1 MFGYVRLENMLKN
14 IYIIY
19 RKTVAAHM
27 FYNSYNYILFLN
39 SIWLQKL
46 LIFPFKI
53 CLINNVSFFIRV
65 YVCMKKS
72 LYINIK

>member
-46 LIFPFKI
+46 LILPFN
-53 CLINNVSFFIRV
+53 LIPLIFIV
-65 YVCMKKS
+65 I
-72 LYINIK
+72 LFILNIFC